1 MKTQVTELFG
11 MSVYTDKAIY
21 VGDVDDVLLDI
32 DGKKIESIAVGN
44 LNPELPDPKGHRG
57 YLVPFRIIREI
68 GDIIIIRHISTAFK
82 RAKDETQA

>member
-32 DGKKIESIAVGN
+32 DGKKIAALAVGS

-57 YLVPFRIIREI
+57 YLIPYRIIREI
-68 GDIIIIRHISTAFK
+68 GDIIIIRHISSAFRK
-82 RAKDETQA
+82 AKEEAEA

>member
-44 LNPELPDPKGHRG
+44 LNPELSDPKGHRG
-57 YLVPFRIIREI
+57 YLIPFRIIKEI
-68 GDIIIIRHISTAFK
+68 GDIIVIRHISAAFK
-82 RAKDETQA
+82 KAKGETKA

>member
-11 MSVYTDKAIY
+11 MNVYTDKAIY

-44 LNPELPDPKGHRG
+44 LNPEIGDTKGHRG
-57 YLVPFRIIREI
+57 YLIPFRIIKEI
-68 GDIIIIRHISTAFK
+68 GDIIIVRHISAAFRSK
-82 RAKDETQA
+82 KEETRS

>member
-32 DGKKIESIAVGN
+32 DGKKIESIAVGS

-57 YLVPFRIIREI
+57 YLIPYRIIREI
-68 GDIIIIRHISTAFK
+68 GDIIIIRHISSAFK
-82 RAKDETQA
+82 TVKEEAEA